1 MSLVIITS
9 ARTSSHGGV
18 CGGAGSAGAST
29 ATRAA
34 TLIDRLSCG
43 SSSPIQVTWLPKKSK
58 PSRRSTGTGRISS
71 AAACTRW
78 RGRLIGI
85 RCSTWCA

>member
-1 MSLVIITS
+1 MSLVIITA
-9 ARTSSHGGV
+9 ARTASHGGV
-18 CGGAGSAGAST
+18 SCGAGSTGAST

-58 PSRRSTGTGRISS
+58 PSRRSTGTGKISS
-71 AAACTRW
+71 AAAWTRC
-78 RGRLIGI
+78 RVRLIGI
-85 RCSTWCA
+85 RCST

>member
-1 MSLVIITS
+1 MSLDIITS

-18 CGGAGSAGAST
+18 CGAGSASGST

-34 TLIDRLSCG
+34 TLIERWSWA

-58 PSRRSTGTGRISS
+58 PSRRSTGTGEISS

-78 RGRLIGI
+78 PGRLIGI
-85 RCSTWCA
+85 RCST